1 MRLADFINSDLERIL
16 LQWEQF
22 AAANVPAA
30 RWMGTLELRDHA
42 QAILHAIAAD
52 LARPQT
58 AAAQASKS
66 KGLAPVLFAAPE
78 TAAQTHAVLRAKSGF
93 NIEQLVAEY
102 RALRASELKL
112 WMDAWPSEPSRV
124 DDVIRFS
131 EAIDQAVA
139 ESVSFF
145 SAQVTSSRDL
155 LLAMLSHDMRSPLQ
169 TVTMTARYLRML
181 DAGPEVSGAATR
193 LANSS
198 ARLQTLLHELLDYN
212 RTTLGV
218 GLTVRP
224 EAVDLRVLCATI
236 LEQIQVAFPERVLE
250 LDVSGDCSGRWDA
263 GRLRQLLGNLVG
275 NAIDYGDPGHAV
287 RAKLRGGDGEVLL
300 EVSNRGAAIP
310 PAALA
315 NLFKPLHRGG
325 DVGAPN
331 RDGLGLGLYIVSEIA
346 KAHGGCAQARSDA
359 GLTVFSVRL
368 PRSAPATD
376 LARG

>member
-1 MRLADFINSDLERIL
+1 MRLAEFITSDLERIL
-16 LQWEQF
+16 LQWEEF
-22 AAANVPAA
+22 AATNVPAA

-52 LARPQT
+52 LSRPQT
-58 AAAQASKS
+58 AAAQVYKS
-66 KGLAPVLFAAPE
+66 MGLAPVLFAAPE

-102 RALRASELKL
+102 RALRASVLKL
-112 WMDAWPSEPSRV
+112 WMDAWPSESSRV

-145 SAQVTSSRDL
+145 SAQVTRSRDL

-212 RTTLGV
+212 RTTLGI
-218 GLTVRP
+218 GLTVKP
-224 EAVDLRVLCATI
+224 EAVDLRALCSTM
-236 LEQIQVAFPERVLE
+236 LEQIQVAFPERALE
-250 LDVSGDCSGRWDA
+250 LDVSGDCNGRWDA
-263 GRLRQLLGNLVG
+263 GRLQQLLGNLIG

-287 RAKLRGGDGEVLL
+287 RAKLRGGDSEVLL

-315 NLFKPLHRGG
+315 NLFTPLHRGG
-325 DVGAPN
+325 DADAPN

-346 KAHGGCAQARSDA
+346 KAHGGVAQARSDA

-368 PRSAPATD
+368 PRSAPAAGV
-376 LARG
+376 ARG